1 MKVQGHPRNTGK
13 RGKTRHKM
21 KKHGPKVS
29 VNDIMAEFNIGDK
42 VQVVIDSSYHSG
54 LPFKSFHGLTGEVIA
69 RRGLTGYEVS
79 LLRGNQRLTVVT
91 TAVHLK
97 KLK

>member
-1 MKVQGHPRNTGK
+1 MKIQGHPRNSGQ
-13 RGKTRHKM
+13 RGKTRYKM

-29 VNDIMAEFNIGDK
+29 VDDIMVEYEIGDK

-54 LPFKSFHGLTGEVIA
+54 LPFKSFHGLTGNVTA

-79 LLRGNQRLTVVT
+79 LLRGDQPLTVVT